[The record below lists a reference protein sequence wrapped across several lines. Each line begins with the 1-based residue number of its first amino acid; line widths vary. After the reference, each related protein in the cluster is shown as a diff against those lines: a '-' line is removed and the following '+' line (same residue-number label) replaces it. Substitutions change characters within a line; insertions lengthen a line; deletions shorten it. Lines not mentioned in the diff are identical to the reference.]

1 MNLPPVTFQPV
12 TLAEWPDLQQLFT
25 ARGPQN
31 GCWCMYWRQTRT
43 EFHSQF
49 GEDNRAAMQSIIES
63 GRVPGILAYLDGQPV
78 GWCSIAP
85 REEFP
90 SLDRSSTLRRV
101 DEQPVW
107 SIVCFFVAKP
117 YRQAGLTRALIEAAI
132 TYAKENGARIVEAY
146 PVIPESMTDPR
157 SQLYTGALSTFENL
171 GFKIAARRS
180 PHRVVVRYSL

>member
-1 MNLPPVTFQPV
+1 MIYRPVTI
-12 TLAEWPDLQQLFT
+12 AEWLDLQQLFT
-25 ARGPQN
+25 AQGPQN

-43 EFHSQF
+43 EFHRQF
-49 GEDNRAAMQSIIES
+49 GAGNRAAMQRIIES
-63 GRVPGILAYLDGQPV
+63 GQIPGILAYLDDQPV

-107 SIVCFFVAKP
+107 SIVCFFIAKSN
-117 YRQAGLTRALIEAAI
+117 RRAGLMRALIEAAI
-132 TYAKENGARIVEAY
+132 TYAKGNGARIVEAY

-157 SQLYTGALSTFENL
+157 SERYTGVLSTFEEL
-171 GFKIAARRS
+171 GFQVAARRS
-180 PHRVVVRYSL
+180 QRRVVVRYSIFPKA